1 MEPTLHFR
9 KLFRL
14 SALETADS
22 ASYEQPPE
30 IQQLWS
36 DPKTGAQKWR
46 DLPSVY
52 EGDESDL
59 AGRL

>member
-14 SALETADS
+14 GAFETADC

-30 IQQLWS
+30 IQQLWK
-36 DPKTGAQKWR
+36 DPKTGAQEWR

-52 EGDESDL
+52 EGDESDF
-59 AGRL
+59 AGHL